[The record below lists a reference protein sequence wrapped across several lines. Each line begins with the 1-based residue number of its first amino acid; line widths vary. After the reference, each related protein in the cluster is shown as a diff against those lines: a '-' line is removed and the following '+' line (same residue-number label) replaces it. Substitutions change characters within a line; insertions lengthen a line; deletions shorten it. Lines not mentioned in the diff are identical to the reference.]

1 MFSHQQQQAQQQ
13 AHQQQQLLQQQQQ
26 QQQPVYIVQDP
37 GVTSIT
43 LHPGS
48 VQTYPIIDCR
58 NLQVTSA
65 SAQQVKQNSIFFF
78 SCPYKQLF
86 TVLDKHS

>member
-1 MFSHQQQQAQQQ
+1 MFSLQQQQAQQQ
-13 AHQQQQLLQQQQQ
+13 AHQQQLLQQQQ

-65 SAQQVKQNSIFFF
+65 SAQQVKQNSIFYF
-78 SCPYKQLF
+78 S
-86 TVLDKHS
+86 

>member
-1 MFSHQQQQAQQQ
+1 MFSLQQQQAQQQ
-13 AHQQQQLLQQQQQ
+13 AHQQQLLQQQQQ

-65 SAQQVKQNSIFFF
+65 SAQQVTKTPF
-78 SCPYKQLF
+78 SFSLVPIGNYFILKG
-86 TVLDKHS
+86 V

>member
-1 MFSHQQQQAQQQ
+1 MFSLQQQQAQQQ
-13 AHQQQQLLQQQQQ
+13 AHQQQLLQQ

-65 SAQQVKQNSIFFF
+65 SAQQVTKTPF
-78 SCPYKQLF
+78 SFSLVPISNYLILQG
-86 TVLDKHS
+86 VLYI

>member
-1 MFSHQQQQAQQQ
+1 MFSYQQQQAQQQ
-13 AHQQQQLLQQQQQ
+13 AHQQQLLQQQQQ

-65 SAQQVKQNSIFFF
+65 SAQQVTKTPF
-78 SCPYKQLF
+78 SFSLVPISNYLILKG
-86 TVLDKHS
+86 V

>member
-1 MFSHQQQQAQQQ
+1 MFSLQQQQAQQQ
-13 AHQQQQLLQQQQQ
+13 AHQQQLLQQQQ

-65 SAQQVKQNSIFFF
+65 SAQQVTKTPFYF
-78 SCPYKQLF
+78 SLVPIGNYFILKG
-86 TVLDKHS
+86 V